1 MKSGKLTHAR
11 NRAAPVAPAGIL
23 WHAIPD
29 DDDRGP
35 SKTFPRCADGD
46 ELLARVNGEV
56 VEVMVDRRH
65 GCAFIGPDGKA
76 VDPDAI
82 AERPRST
89 RSGNHVSPRHVVQL
103 PAAPDEI
110 ARFQAAADEE
120 GLSFARWLL
129 EAARAYALIQ
139 RSADGTLTDSDWRK
153 VVRG

>member
-1 MKSGKLTHAR
+1 MTRAR
-11 NRAAPVAPAGIL
+11 KGAAPVAPAGIL
-23 WHAIPD
+23 WHVIPD
-29 DDDRGP
+29 DDDRGQ

-82 AERPRST
+82 AERPRTS
-89 RSGNHVSPRHVVQL
+89 RSGQHVTERLRVNL
-103 PAAPDEI
+103 PATAEE
-110 ARFQAAADEE
+110 ARKFRAAAEEE
-120 GLSFARWLL
+120 GLPLAQWLL

-139 RSADGTLTDSDWRK
+139 KSADGTLTDSDWRK